1 MLVIT
6 FKNSEAISDASFRH
20 CRASSFVT
28 VVSRVFDCL
37 VSCTLFRA
45 FDIAAEDRGR
55 PQEVINA
62 IHAAFEAN

>member
-6 FKNSEAISDASFRH
+6 FKDSETIADTRWLDA
-20 CRASSFVT
+20 VI
-28 VVSRVFDCL
+28 SRVFDCL

-45 FDIAAEDRGR
+45 FNIAAEDGGR
-55 PQEVINA
+55 PQELIDA